1 MIILCKKYSMG
12 VTGLFKVLYDIIQ
25 HEFENSYF
33 FFLLYCSHFVIA
45 TTKTQ
50 KHTKIFLYQHT
61 PVVTNKVC
69 NIN

>member
-1 MIILCKKYSMG
+1 MIILCKKYSMC

-33 FFLLYCSHFVIA
+33 FFLLHCSHFVIA

-50 KHTKIFLYQHT
+50 KNVLKNWHQDFSISAYTCGHQ
-61 PVVTNKVC
+61 
-69 NIN
+69 